1 MLCYLVDW
9 LIKSSQKKKKKKKK
23 KNVADRK
30 SQSHHFFMVRIW
42 QKPKPNRYKQGC
54 DQRCKVFEI
63 VLPWI
68 PVLHDERQQEQG
80 SRAKRS
86 RVTCI
91 FDRSPGP
98 RNNAPD
104 MCLSDIAL
112 VIRTRAPNTGMG
124 KPRNYMTFAMY
135 SSETNAV

>member
-1 MLCYLVDW
+1 MLSGRLVNQ
-9 LIKSSQKKKKKKKK
+9 KQPKKKQ

-30 SQSHHFFMVRIW
+30 SQSHHFLWFGSDKNQNQTDI
-42 QKPKPNRYKQGC
+42 NRAAISGA
-54 DQRCKVFEI
+54 VFEI

-124 KPRNYMTFAMY
+124 QPRNYMTFAMY